1 MYQMFKKAGYDI
13 EIKKKYW
20 NLNMNQYLKII

>member
-13 EIKKKYW
+13 EIKKYW
-20 NLNMNQYLKII
+20 NSNMKQYLKII